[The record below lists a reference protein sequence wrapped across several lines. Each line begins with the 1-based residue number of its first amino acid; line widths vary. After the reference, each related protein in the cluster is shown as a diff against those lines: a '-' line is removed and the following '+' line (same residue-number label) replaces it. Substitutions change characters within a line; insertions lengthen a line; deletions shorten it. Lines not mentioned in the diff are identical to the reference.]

1 MAYVLYIFT
10 LTLFIICIF
19 FFLHVKCT
27 ALHCNLTQHVMLSL
41 SVLIRLSELLIELF
55 LYLLRSDYKHCL
67 QHINTLSSVSGIII
81 AFFFLPVKCTAP
93 IVT

>member
-10 LTLFIICIF
+10 LALFIICIF

-27 ALHCNLTQHVMLSL
+27 ALHYNLTQHVMLSL

-67 QHINTLSSVSGIII
+67 QHKYIKFSQWNNYSV
-81 AFFFLPVKCTAP
+81 FFLPVKCTAP